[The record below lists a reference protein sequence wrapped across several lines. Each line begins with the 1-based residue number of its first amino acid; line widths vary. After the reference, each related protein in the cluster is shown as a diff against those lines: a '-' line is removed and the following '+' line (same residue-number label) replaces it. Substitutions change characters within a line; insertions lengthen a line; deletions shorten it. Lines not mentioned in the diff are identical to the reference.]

1 MMRPGRKR
9 SLQCRP
15 KFLLA
20 LVLLTVLMP
29 FPTFAMERD
38 GTVLFF
44 SREDVHTL
52 FSHPLRLQ
60 LLPRFTWRAQDE
72 HTAQG
77 RLRAYAPLWKNP
89 ARFDGQLYPGAG
101 RPLWGE

>member
-1 MMRPGRKR
+1 MMRQSRKR
-9 SLQCRP
+9 KKQRRP
-15 KFLLA
+15 VFLLA

-44 SREDVHTL
+44 SREDVQAL
-52 FSHPLRLQ
+52 FSTPLRLQ
-60 LLPRFTWRAQDE
+60 LLPQFAWRETDE
-72 HTAQG
+72 RTEHG
-77 RLRAYAPLWKNP
+77 YLLDYYSLWKNCI
-89 ARFDGQLYPGAG
+89 RIDGQLYPGAG